1 MRWIGHPERM
11 TYGVLY
17 IDEGNFLNW
26 YDRLE
31 DAERAVLDVARR
43 DRAESAKVGFLAF
56 ADDGQPVGDFVS
68 GADLLANGT
77 AAA

>member
-1 MRWIGHPERM
+1 M

-26 YDRLE
+26 YDRRE
-31 DAERAVLDVARR
+31 DAERAVLDVAGR
-43 DRAESAKVGFLAF
+43 DPAEAAKFGFF
-56 ADDGQPVGDFVS
+56 AYDDDGRAVGDFVS
-68 GADLLANGT
+68 GADLLAKGT

>member
-1 MRWIGHPERM
+1 M

-26 YDRLE
+26 YDRRE
-31 DAERAVLDVARR
+31 DAEHAVLHVAKQ
-43 DRAESAKVGFLAF
+43 DRAEADKFGYF
-56 ADDGQPVGDFVS
+56 AYDDAGEPVGDFVS
-68 GADLLANGT
+68 GTDLLAKR

>member
-1 MRWIGHPERM
+1 V

-26 YDRLE
+26 YDRRE
-31 DAERAVLDVARR
+31 DAERAVLDVAHQ
-43 DRAESAKVGFLAF
+43 DPAEAAEFGYF
-56 ADDGQPVGDFVS
+56 AYDDTGRPVGEFVS
-68 GADLLANGT
+68 GAELLARHG